1 MSLAAK
7 ISRAAAATAM
17 VAGALLFATS
27 APASAAASESITA
40 YASDFVVQANG
51 TVDVTEAI
59 TYDFGGENKHGIIRE
74 IPVSFHF
81 NKSKD
86 RIYRI
91 SNVTVRR
98 DGAAEPF
105 TSTDKGGFETFKIG
119 DARKTITGAHKYVI
133 TYSVAGAL
141 NAFKD
146 HIELYWNA
154 VGTLW
159 TVPIEDASA
168 TVEGPADIL
177 RVACFF
183 GPQGSSDGCQTSQ
196 ASGKRAEFAESALG
210 DQSGMTVVVSFPPGS
225 IANTDK
231 ILVQRRDLAAAFW
244 PSPISLGG
252 AGVLGVLGIVFA
264 TFIGWVVGRDRA
276 YAGFLPGLTPG
287 YGQTAEEKRK
297 PVFGKPP
304 VSVEFVP
311 PDGVRPG
318 QVGTLVDEQADS
330 VDVVATIIDFAVRK
344 HLRIRELS
352 GANGKVNDW
361 ELVKLDDGDPKFLG
375 YERELFYALFRG
387 REQVRIS
394 ELRNTFAT
402 DFNSTKTKLYADM
415 VTQGWYRQSPYT
427 TRIRARRWGALALVA
442 SAGVTAILAIFTHV
456 ALIGLGLIIGSI
468 ALLVAS
474 NKFPAR
480 TGKGSA
486 ALARVQGFRLYIAT
500 AEATQIKWEE
510 REQIFSRY
518 LPYAMVFGLAE
529 RWAKIF
535 GDLGTVGPD
544 GRPGLYWY
552 SGYPGWNM
560 FFFTQSIGSFT
571 TTTASSITSTPPS
584 ASGSSGFSGGF
595 SGGGGGGGG
604 GGSW

>member
-1 MSLAAK
+1 
-7 ISRAAAATAM
+7 M
-17 VAGALLFATS
+17 VAGVMLFATS
-27 APASAAASESITA
+27 TPASAAAGESITS
-40 YASDFVVQANG
+40 YASDFVVQAGG
-51 TVDVTEAI
+51 TVDVTETI
-59 TYDFGGENKHGIIRE
+59 TYDFGSDSKHGIMRQ
-74 IPVSFHF
+74 IPVRFHL

-91 SNVTVRR
+91 SDAKVSR
-98 DGAAEPF
+98 DGATEPF
-105 TSTDKGGFETFKIG
+105 TSWDKDGFKTFKIG
-119 DARKTITGAHKYVI
+119 SAGTTISGVHKYVI

-141 NAFKD
+141 NSFKD
-146 HIELYWNA
+146 HIEFYWNA
-154 VGTLW
+154 VGTEW

-183 GPQGSSDGCQTSQ
+183 G
-196 ASGKRAEFAESALG
+196 F
-210 DQSGMTVVVSFPPGS
+210 QSGMTVVVSFPPGS

-231 ILVQRRDLAAAFW
+231 ILVQRRDLTAAFW

-252 AGVLGVLGIVFA
+252 AGVLGVLGIAFA

-297 PVFGKPP
+297 PLFGRPP

-330 VDVVATIIDFAVRK
+330 VDVVATIVDFAVRK
-344 HLRIRELS
+344 HMRISEMV
-352 GANGKVNDW
+352 GANGKVDDW
-361 ELVKLDDGDPKFLG
+361 ELTKLNDGDPKSLG
-375 YERELFYALFRG
+375 YERELFDALFRG

-394 ELRNTFAT
+394 QLRNTFAT
-402 DFNSTKTKLYADM
+402 DFNVTKTKLYADM

-427 TRIRARRWGALALVA
+427 TRIRARRWGVFALLV
-442 SAGVTAILAIFTHV
+442 SAGITALLAIFTHV

-468 ALLVAS
+468 ALLVAA

-486 ALARVQGFRLYIAT
+486 ALARVQGFRLYVAT

-571 TTTASSITSTPPS
+571 TTTATSITSTPPS